1 LSSDNQLMQTLSQT
15 QNRAAKEKKTSSIE
29 IQSLWT
35 PLTQLGEQLTLALVI
50 KRKQKETFSN
60 YFLLNF
66 IEINKSEKTRRTI
79 IT

>member
-1 LSSDNQLMQTLSQT
+1 MQTLSQT

-50 KRKQKETFSN
+50 KRKKKEIFSN